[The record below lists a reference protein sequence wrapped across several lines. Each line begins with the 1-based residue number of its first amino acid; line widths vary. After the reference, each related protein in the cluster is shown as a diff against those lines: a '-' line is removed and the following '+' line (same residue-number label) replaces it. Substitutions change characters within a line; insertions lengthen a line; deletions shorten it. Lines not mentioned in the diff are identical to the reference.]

1 MNEVLQQ
8 DARTGTPEAM
18 GPPSYKALSVEHA
31 PWSHT
36 QRHPG
41 SPAAPHAP
49 THIAARS
56 MPTKRGK
63 PAARLHNAHTRPVLA
78 RPPLLDAGHARTP
91 LTTPLPRAITG
102 FDPLYRPSGRRSA
115 LGRSAQWHSL
125 AISQPSHAGA
135 RRPPHSTNPTARI
148 PRTQRDT
155 PATHTSPMHE
165 HPAHASDAC
174 TTASRDGCL
183 PLLTS
188 H

>member
-102 FDPLYRPSGRRSA
+102 FDPLII
-115 LGRSAQWHSL
+115 GRSRETESGIEAVTRPQREEPRVICHACRVDACL
-125 AISQPSHAGA
+125 PSIAPRAYAFEFGC
-135 RRPPHSTNPTARI
+135 PPHL
-148 PRTQRDT
+148 T
-155 PATHTSPMHE
+155 PLALMLHLS
-165 HPAHASDAC
+165 
-174 TTASRDGCL
+174 
-183 PLLTS
+183 
-188 H
+188 